1 MRPRTFTIPID
12 RTINKRGSRPAGIA
26 AVLLICL
33 LGFTSQQSIA
43 QTFARTYG
51 GDRNEHAV
59 AAVQSRNGD
68 YIVTG
73 FTDSYGEGKVDI
85 WVMRTDRRGNEQ
97 WRVYLGGKNNDWPTA
112 MIETRDGHIVI
123 AGHQEKQTG
132 TERDPKFVNDAWV
145 FKLDRNGNEVWSQTF
160 GGRKNDEATSLVELT
175 DGSFGIAG
183 YSGTYSRGNNDVWVL
198 RLNRDGEK
206 MWARNYGG
214 KNKEEAHGI
223 VQTADGNMVV
233 AGFTYSFGNGGAD
246 MLIMKIGPE
255 GKVIWKRN
263 YGGPRNE
270 AAEAIAITPTGD
282 LLVAGWTSSE
292 GAGSLDGTVLKLS
305 DEGVYQ
311 WQRNYGAEKRDVFYG
326 LTTLRDGFAV
336 SGYASDPIHGN
347 KSLWAARMNV
357 EGEMIWEKKYTGQD
371 DDTGHSI
378 AKTDDGGFIMA
389 GGTKSYSVGQSD
401 MWLIKS
407 DPYGF
412 AEGAGQPFD
421 QSIVF
426 SQPPPD
432 PKLNGTPSS
441 GIKPNLYVLAIGI
454 SEYQD
459 PAVNLTYAH
468 TDAESLT
475 DKFQEMQGVLFN
487 NVYTR
492 KVLNREATLVNI
504 KTAIN
509 WLEREATQHDVIVMF
524 VSSHGA
530 LDHKGNLY
538 ILPTD
543 FNAYNLFATALNI
556 RDLTE
561 GINGVPCKK
570 LVFLDACHSG
580 QSGFDLLELA
590 SAKSTDLDK
599 VVQELIDQ
607 EPGLTVMTSSS
618 GREYSY
624 ETVSWGHGAFTKAIL
639 EGLDGSA
646 DLDGDRIVKLNEL
659 DYYVSERVKKLT
671 GGRQHPFTPINLF
684 GNIPLFVLD

>member
-1 MRPRTFTIPID
+1 MKLRTPVICYTL
-12 RTINKRGSRPAGIA
+12 A
-26 AVLLICL
+26 LIL
-33 LGFTSQQSIA
+33 LGFTQETLA

-51 GDRNEHAV
+51 GDNNEHAV
-59 AAVQSRNGD
+59 SAVQSRNGD
-68 YIVTG
+68 YIVSG
-73 FTDSYGEGKVDI
+73 FTDSYGEGKIDI
-85 WVMRTDRRGNEQ
+85 WVMRTDRRGNEL
-97 WRVYLGGKNNDWPTA
+97 WRVYLGDKNNDWPNA

-123 AGHQEKQTG
+123 AGHQEKQAG
-132 TERDPKFVNDAWV
+132 TRYKPELVNDAWV
-145 FKLDRNGNEVWSQTF
+145 FKLDRNGELVWSETY
-160 GGRKNDEATSLVELT
+160 GGRKNDEAAALVEMA

-183 YSGTYSRGNNDVWVL
+183 YSGTFSRGKNDIWLL
-198 RLNRDGEK
+198 RLTRDGEK
-206 MWARNYGG
+206 MWAKNYGG
-214 KNKEEAHGI
+214 KDTEEAHGI
-223 VQTADGNMVV
+223 IQTPDGNLVV
-233 AGFTYSFGNGGAD
+233 TGYTTSYGNGRAD
-246 MLIMKIGPE
+246 ILVMKVDPDGDM
-255 GKVIWKRN
+255 IWRRN
-263 YGGPRNE
+263 YGGPGNE
-270 AAEAIAITPTGD
+270 AGEAIALTDNGD
-282 LLVAGWTSSE
+282 LLVAGWTNSE
-292 GAGSLDGTVLKLS
+292 GSGSLDGTVLKLNS
-305 DEGVYQ
+305 EGVYQ
-311 WQRNYGAEKRDVFYG
+311 WQRHYGAARKDVFYG
-326 LTTLRDGFAV
+326 LTTLQDGFAV

-347 KSLWAARMNV
+347 KSMWAARMSLN
-357 EGEMIWEKKYTGQD
+357 GDLIWDKKYTGQD
-371 DDTGHSI
+371 DDLGHSI
-378 AKTDDGGFIMA
+378 SRTDDGGFILA
-389 GGTKSYSVGQSD
+389 GGTKSYAVGQSD

-412 AEGAGQPFD
+412 AEGAGQPFN

-432 PKLNGTPSS
+432 PKINGQPSS
-441 GIKPNLYVLAIGI
+441 GVKPNLYVLAIGI

-468 TDAESLT
+468 SDAEALVG
-475 DKFQEMQGVLFN
+475 KFQEMQGKLFN
-487 NVYTR
+487 QVHVR
-492 KVLNREATLVNI
+492 KVLNRQATLVNI
-504 KTAIN
+504 KTGIN

-590 SAKSTDLDK
+590 SAKAADLDK

-624 ETVSWGHGAFTKAIL
+624 ETVSWGHGAFTKAII

-646 DLDGDRIVKLNEL
+646 DLDGDRVVKLNEL